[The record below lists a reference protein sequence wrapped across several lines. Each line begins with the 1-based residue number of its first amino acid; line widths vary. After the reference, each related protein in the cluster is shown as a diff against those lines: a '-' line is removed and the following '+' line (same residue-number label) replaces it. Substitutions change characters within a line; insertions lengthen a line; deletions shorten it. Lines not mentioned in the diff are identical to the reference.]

1 MCVIV
6 IPFIGIKY
14 NNYIQSLFVSFLHND
29 ILHNFI
35 ANQHVHGTLYLCTFL
50 LLLKMCGIS
59 LFASEMVGE
68 KVTKCGGAFSPIFIC
83 EPNSCKN

>member
-14 NNYIQSLFVSFLHND
+14 NNYIQRLFVSF
-29 ILHNFI
+29 LHNFI
-35 ANQHVHGTLYLCTFL
+35 ANQHVHGTLYLCTLL
-50 LLLKMCGIS
+50 LLLKLCGIS

-68 KVTKCGGAFSPIFIC
+68 SY
-83 EPNSCKN
+83 